1 MTAPL
6 TAPSST
12 TKLLYDSDLKSQVAS
27 SRAKGTGPQ

>member
-12 TKLLYDSDLKSQVAS
+12 TKLLYDSDLKSQVVS
-27 SRAKGTGPQ
+27 HRAKGTKF